1 MINSVRCAELG
12 EACLARKKHIITCS
26 GAPWHAVLNPAEWWR
41 WVALA
46 QCKTLGEKQSKNGH
60 NPKVIP
66 VVIDYQCFHF
76 GRGTPR
82 PYEMVFNILCV
93 L

>member
-12 EACLARKKHIITCS
+12 EACLAPTRCQYVVIQKKQ
-26 GAPWHAVLNPAEWWR
+26 
-41 WVALA
+41 ALQATRPKTYNQKNA
-46 QCKTLGEKQSKNGH
+46 QCAF
-60 NPKVIP
+60 
-66 VVIDYQCFHF
+66 C
-76 GRGTPR
+76 GRIRFR